1 MARQLCQT
9 ILRLLLLQLM
19 SKQYNILCSELPDY
33 VTLYG
38 IKYPVHTSFKNWI
51 EISILAQ
58 ECGMSDAKAVAQML
72 RLCYREELPPNMMS
86 AVLGMLAFLN
96 GDTDISVSSDK
107 KPKKLYSFSE
117 DAAAIY
123 SAFYSK
129 YGIDLEK
136 SHMHWYKFCALF
148 EGLSDDNPF
157 KTLIRIRTM
166 DETAVKDEK
175 TRRKIVN
182 LKAKYSLEL
191 PAEVDVAE
199 NISSLF

>member
-1 MARQLCQT
+1 M
-9 ILRLLLLQLM
+9 ILRLLLLLMM

-58 ECGMSDAKAVAQML
+58 ERGMCDAKAVAQML
-72 RLCYREELPPNMMS
+72 RLCYREKLPTNMMS

-96 GDTDISVSSDK
+96 GDADISVSSDK

-117 DAAAIY
+117 DAHAIY

-157 KTLIRIRTM
+157 KTLIKIRTM

-175 TRRKIVN
+175 TRRKIIN